1 MRVVIP
7 PLGLGVHGP
16 ALEPFLELTEVVLR
30 VGSCAGGG
38 CLVLDGAVE
47 LLLELA
53 EVLLD
58 AVELHADGLAPL
70 LLLLRWLRV
79 GYVGQS
85 GGGDAV

>member
-1 MRVVIP
+1 
-7 PLGLGVHGP
+7 
-16 ALEPFLELTEVVLR
+16 
-30 VGSCAGGG
+30 
-38 CLVLDGAVE
+38 LVLDGAVE

-85 GGGDAV
+85 DGDDAV